1 MFKLTTLFHKAL
13 FALMLAIT
21 AASATAG
28 PTYHVSVNTT
38 SLAAQGTGY
47 LDFLLAG
54 NVPAAETIVTLS
66 NFSGA
71 FGADAGRS
79 GGVTGALP
87 GMVTLINSD
96 SINYLT
102 QAVTFGGL
110 FGFDVTFGGDYQTVG
125 GSDGATFGVSIFN
138 ADMSAY
144 LGLDVVSFALVP
156 AFGGAPAAVNVAV
169 DAALASAVLADPAQ
183 VPEPSEWLLMLTGLA
198 LMGAMLR
205 RRSR

>member
-1 MFKLTTLFHKAL
+1 MFNLTSLFNKAL
-13 FALMLAIT
+13 FALMLAVT
-21 AASATAG
+21 AAGAAAG

-38 SLAAQGTGY
+38 SLAAEGGGY

-71 FGADAGRS
+71 FGAEAGRA

-87 GMVTLINSD
+87 GNVTLVNGDIM
-96 SINYLT
+96 NYLT

-110 FGFDVTFGGDYQTVG
+110 FGFDVTFSGGYETVG
-125 GSDGATFGVSIFN
+125 GSDGASFGVSILN
-138 ADMSAY
+138 AAMSDY
-144 LGLDVVSFALVP
+144 LALDIVSFAIVP
-156 AFGGAPAAVNVAV
+156 AFAGAPAAVDVAV
-169 DAALASAVLADPAQ
+169 DAALASATLADPAQ
-183 VPEPSEWLLMLTGLA
+183 VPEPSELLLMLTGLG